1 MQLAA
6 NTVVFLLG
14 PDFARTHPVEH
25 LDRRFN
31 RAREHE
37 PYGLEKGDRA
47 GFEVAVFAPDSGL
60 AYVAGDEVHPL
71 DVGDGNPERLR
82 DRGLHEPLAEP
93 DPHLT

>member
-6 NTVVFLLG
+6 NTVVFLLR
-14 PDFARTHPVEH
+14 PDFARAHPVEH
-25 LDRRFN
+25 LDRRFD

-37 PYGLEKGDRA
+37 PHGLENADRA

-71 DVGDGNPERLR
+71 DLSDGNPERLS
-82 DRGLHEPLAEP
+82 DRRLHESLAET